1 MLSFF
6 YMKKVSIFILI
17 LFFTLNSAW
26 SFSKKGY
33 EKVYLWRGIKGMET
47 NVRDTVLHVPKI
59 ETINS
64 ENKKRTAMIICPG
77 GSYHH
82 LGMYNEGFS
91 SAEFFKSQDVVPFVL
106 QYRVAYNGHHHPEM
120 LEDLQMAINYVRSHA
135 EEYGIDKNKLGCIG
149 YSAGG
154 HLVLMAGAFG
164 NTDELAKLG
173 FSATESLRPNFV
185 APIYPVVSM
194 QDDIAHKRSRKNL
207 IGRKY
212 TKETQE
218 KFSMELSVPD
228 DMVPVFLLACKD
240 DPVVKFENS
249 ERLYNTLREKKIPF
263 AFYIY
268 PKGGHGFGI
277 SDCWLNRETQWY
289 KSCLIPWMKRIDMLK

>member
-1 MLSFF
+1 
-6 YMKKVSIFILI
+6 MKKILTTI
-17 LFFTLNSAW
+17 LLLLLFNISLFAKSGY
-26 SFSKKGY
+26 KKI
-33 EKVYLWRGIKGMET
+33 YLWRSVKGMET
-47 NVRDTVLHVPKI
+47 NVRDTVLHVPEKI
-59 ETINS
+59 INPQKK
-64 ENKKRTAMIICPG
+64 NKTAMIICPG

-82 LGMYNEGFS
+82 LGMNNEGFS
-91 SAEFFKSQDVVPFVL
+91 SAEFFMENGIVPFVL

-120 LEDLQMAINYVRSHA
+120 LEDIQMAINFVRSHSQK
-135 EEYGIDKNKLGCIG
+135 YGIDKNKLGCIG

-164 NTDELAKLG
+164 KTDELAKLG
-173 FSATESLRPNFV
+173 VKATESLRPDFV

-207 IGRKY
+207 LGRKY
-212 TKETQE
+212 SKEIQD

-249 ERLYNTLREKKIPF
+249 ERLYKSLQEKKITSV
-263 AFYIY
+263 FYFY
-268 PKGGHGFGI
+268 PKGGHGFGM
-277 SDCWLNRETQWY
+277 DDNWVNRKYMWN
-289 KSCLIPWMKRIDMLK
+289 KKCLIPWMKEIGMLE